1 VHGAAVRALAA
12 RFDAFWYAPAPAERL
27 AVLRILVGGFALGYL
42 LVRFSH
48 LAAYGSFGDDQFEP
62 VGPVA
67 VLAGPLPA
75 NVVELLV
82 IAAVLSGVAFMVGWR
97 FAVTGP
103 LFALLLLWVLSYRNS
118 FGQIFHTENLLVLH
132 VLVLGVAASADAF
145 SLDGRAR
152 PHGFIAEDGRYGW
165 PIRLMCLLTILT
177 YLVAGSTKLQ
187 NAGLEWVT
195 GDVLRNYIAYDNLRK
210 AELGDSYSWLGAR
223 LVAEGWL
230 FKPLAVLT
238 LAVELG
244 APLAL
249 FSKVSARLRVAA
261 AWCFHVGILLLMAI
275 VFPYPLL
282 GVAYASFFEVEK
294 PWETLKL
301 RTAAFTYGFRR
312 RIPLGL
318 EE

>member
-1 VHGAAVRALAA
+1 MTTLAA

-27 AVLRILVGGFALGYL
+27 ALLRILVGGFALGYL

-48 LAAYGSFGDDQFEP
+48 LAAYGSFDDRQFEP

-67 VLAGPLPA
+67 ALSSPLPGA
-75 NVVELLV
+75 AVELLLV
-82 IAAVLSGVAFMVGWR
+82 AAVLSGVAFVLGWR
-97 FAVTGP
+97 FAITGP

-132 VLVLGVAASADAF
+132 VLVLGIASSADAF
-145 SLDGRAR
+145 SLDASRRPAEVRA
-152 PHGFIAEDGRYGW
+152 PDGRYGW
-165 PIRLMCLLTILT
+165 PIRLICLLTVLT
-177 YLVAGSTKLQ
+177 YVIAGSTKLQ
-187 NAGLEWVT
+187 NAGLAWVT
-195 GDVLRNYIAYDNLRK
+195 EDVLRNYIAYDNLRK

-230 FKPLAVLT
+230 FKPLALLT

-249 FSKVSARLRVAA
+249 FSRVSARLWVAA
-261 AWCFHVGILLLMAI
+261 AWSFHAGILLLMAI

-282 GVAYASFFEVEK
+282 GVAFVSFFQVEEA
-294 PWETLKL
+294 WE
-301 RTAAFTYGFRR
+301 AVRR
-312 RIPLGL
+312 RLARLPRGIRGGIPVGL
-318 EE
+318 EK